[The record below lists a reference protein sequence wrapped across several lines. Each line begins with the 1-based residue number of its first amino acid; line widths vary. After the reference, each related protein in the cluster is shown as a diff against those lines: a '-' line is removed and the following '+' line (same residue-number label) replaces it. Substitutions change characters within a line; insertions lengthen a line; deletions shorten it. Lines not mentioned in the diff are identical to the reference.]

1 MKIYY
6 SKYIGYGSL
15 SLAIV
20 LFIHLAFLSTLGFE
34 AFPKFTLITLL
45 QLCLFLV
52 AVYAMIAGIK
62 RLTNRQIT
70 FELTPTGIHVY
81 QGIILPKDIFIP
93 KEELVSATY
102 KVVDVSDP
110 DHQNSKSYFIE
121 FQLRDGS
128 TLQNL
133 SKSNI
138 VINSQN
144 LTVKLFVNLCRFKEE
159 EWQELSKYLKE
170 EYQITII

>member
-20 LFIHLAFLSTLGFE
+20 LFIHLAFLYTLGFE

-62 RLTNRQIT
+62 RLTNRQIA
-70 FELTPTGIHVY
+70 F
-81 QGIILPKDIFIP
+81 
-93 KEELVSATY
+93 
-102 KVVDVSDP
+102 
-110 DHQNSKSYFIE
+110 
-121 FQLRDGS
+121 
-128 TLQNL
+128 
-133 SKSNI
+133 
-138 VINSQN
+138 
-144 LTVKLFVNLCRFKEE
+144 
-159 EWQELSKYLKE
+159 
-170 EYQITII
+170 

>member
-34 AFPKFTLITLL
+34 AFAKFTLITLL

-62 RLTNRQIT
+62 RLTNRKIA
-70 FELTPTGIHVY
+70 FELNPTGIHVY

-110 DHQNSKSYFIE
+110 DHQNSKS
-121 FQLRDGS
+121 
-128 TLQNL
+128 
-133 SKSNI
+133 
-138 VINSQN
+138 
-144 LTVKLFVNLCRFKEE
+144 
-159 EWQELSKYLKE
+159 
-170 EYQITII
+170 